1 MKPTLGALLVAA
13 VLSLGPAPAGAQA
26 RGSAQDGTPTT
37 TSSTTSSTVAE
48 LPPAEMI
55 PRPDSGQAPEEAG
68 DRGGALQ
75 LLVFG
80 LVVAAIGAGVA
91 KVVLDSRRARRP

>member
-1 MKPTLGALLVAA
+1 VAVLVAA
-13 VLSLGPAPAGAQA
+13 VLLLGSAGVSAQAGAP
-26 RGSAQDGTPTT
+26 AQDGTPTT
-37 TSSTTSSTVAE
+37 TSSTVTE

-55 PRPDSGQAPEEAG
+55 PRPNSGQAPDDAG

-80 LVVAAIGAGVA
+80 LVVVAIGAGVT
-91 KVVLDSRRARRP
+91 KVVLDSRRAGRP

>member
-1 MKPTLGALLVAA
+1 MKPALGTVVIAALL
-13 VLSLGPAPAGAQA
+13 LLGPNPA
-26 RGSAQDGTPTT
+26 SAQEGTPNPAKT
-37 TSSTTSSTVAE
+37 TTSSTVAE

-55 PRPDSGQAPEEAG
+55 PRPNSGQAPDDAG

-80 LVVAAIGAGVA
+80 LVVVAIGAGVT
-91 KVVLDSRRARRP
+91 KVVLDSRRARRS

>member
-1 MKPTLGALLVAA
+1 VRPTLAAVVVAA
-13 VLSLGPAPAGAQA
+13 VVLLGAAGASAQA
-26 RGSAQDGTPTT
+26 GAPAQDGTPTT
-37 TSSTTSSTVAE
+37 TSSTVTE

-55 PRPDSGQAPEEAG
+55 PRPNSGQAPDDAG

-80 LVVAAIGAGVA
+80 LVVVAIAAGVT
-91 KVVLDSRRARRP
+91 KVVLDARRAERP

>member
-1 MKPTLGALLVAA
+1 VRPTLVAVVVAA
-13 VLSLGPAPAGAQA
+13 VLLLGPAGA
-26 RGSAQDGTPTT
+26 SAQDAPTT
-37 TSSTTSSTVAE
+37 TSSTVAD

-55 PRPDSGQAPEEAG
+55 PRPNSGQAPDDAG

-80 LVVAAIGAGVA
+80 LVVVAVGAGVT
-91 KVVLDSRRARRP
+91 KLVLDSRRAGRS